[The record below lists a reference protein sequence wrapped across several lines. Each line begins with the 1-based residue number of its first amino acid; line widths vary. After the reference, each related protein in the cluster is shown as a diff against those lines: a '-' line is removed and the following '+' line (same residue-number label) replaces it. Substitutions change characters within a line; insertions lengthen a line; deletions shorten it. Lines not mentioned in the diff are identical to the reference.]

1 MPENNMVLIVK
12 GSKENLSLRD
22 RRGSYDKISQR
33 TAMEGKTNYSVY
45 HYQAQLTAKLSSSLH
60 R

>member
-1 MPENNMVLIVK
+1 MPENNTVLIVK

-33 TAMEGKTNYSVY
+33 TAMEGEN
-45 HYQAQLTAKLSSSLH
+45 
-60 R
+60 